1 MLSSSGSRI
10 PDHISNGWRV
20 LWHSSRPGGLRRR
33 ILVWFLVLSL
43 LPLFLSNT
51 LGYQV
56 TRRIIERQAQRYL
69 AALAEAEAGHV
80 ATEVQR
86 HQQRLDAEVRGN
98 TALAGMLVLVGDRER
113 AGLAD
118 PTEVERLRVH
128 LGRKLEELPAFTEL
142 LALNADG
149 VVVAATTARRR
160 ESDWSATAVYQLGRH
175 GRYFTE
181 DVESHGGLLT
191 PVYRLATPIRAS
203 GGAVVGVLVATVGF
217 DRVQGFFRM
226 ADHVVGDV
234 HSYLV
239 DGAGNLLQA
248 SHVHPAIEHGRP
260 LPSPLVQSGS
270 TPTQRYVNYEGIKV
284 LAAVAPLGAGTRA
297 WWYVAEAPEGS
308 ILGQLRGL
316 GLLAGVLEAGFA
328 LLLVAIVWLVARSI
342 VTPLRRLV
350 AGAERI
356 RAGEL
361 GVEVRV
367 DRADELGDLGRT
379 FNQMSQEL
387 RTSTRRI
394 QELHDQEMRRAAQLA
409 SVGEL
414 ASGIA
419 HEIKN
424 PLIGVS
430 SGLDLLRRR
439 AGVDSQAETL
449 IGQMRDQLGRIEVAI
464 RDLLSYARPK
474 ELRVIRTD
482 LNRLA
487 DRVVR
492 LVTPQADQAGV
503 RIETRLSAAV
513 TKIQVDPELMTQ
525 TLVNL
530 ALNGIQA
537 MEPGG
542 VLTLSTFLHGHEV
555 RLEIADTGSG
565 IPVDRLDR
573 IFRPFFTTKHRGTG
587 LGLAISRG
595 IVERHGGWLDVR
607 SEAGQ
612 GSVFTIAFAK
622 PEQEAVSP

>member
-1 MLSSSGSRI
+1 
-10 PDHISNGWRV
+10 
-20 LWHSSRPGGLRRR
+20 
-33 ILVWFLVLSL
+33 VWFLVLSL

-56 TRRIIERQAQRYL
+56 TRRIIERQARGYL

-80 ATEVQR
+80 ASEIAR
-86 HQQRLDAEVRGN
+86 HQQNLDAEVDGN
-98 TALAGMLVLVGDRER
+98 TALAGMLVLVGDRDAAE
-113 AGLAD
+113 GAD
-118 PTEVERLRVH
+118 RTEVERLRVH
-128 LGRKLEELPAFTEL
+128 LERKLEELPAFSEL

-149 VVVAATTARRR
+149 IVVAATSTHRVGG
-160 ESDWSATAVYQLGRH
+160 DWSATAAFDSGRR

-181 DVESHGGLLT
+181 DVESYGGLLT
-191 PVYRLATPIRAS
+191 PVFRLATPVRAS
-203 GGAVVGVLVATVGF
+203 GGVAVGVLVATVGF
-217 DRVQGFFRM
+217 DRVQTFFRM

-239 DGAGNLLQA
+239 DDAGNLLQA
-248 SHVHPAIEHGRP
+248 SHVHPLVEHGRL
-260 LPSPLVQSGS
+260 LPSPLAHGGVEAV
-270 TPTQRYVNYEGIKV
+270 QRYANYEGVKV
-284 LAAVAPLGAGTRA
+284 LAAAAPFAAGPRD
-297 WWYVAEAPEGS
+297 WRYIAEAPEGT

-328 LLLVAIVWLVARSI
+328 LLLVAVVWLVARSI

-356 RAGEL
+356 RGGEL
-361 GVEVRV
+361 GVAVRV
-367 DRADELGDLGRT
+367 DRVDELGDLGRT

-387 RTSTRRI
+387 RTSTERI
-394 QELHDQEMRRAAQLA
+394 QELHDEEMRRAAQLA

-430 SGLDLLRRR
+430 SGLDLLGKRV
-439 AGVDSQAETL
+439 AVDEQGATL
-449 IGQMRDQLGRIEVAI
+449 IGQMREQLSRIEAAI

-474 ELRVIRTD
+474 EPRVIWTD

-492 LVTPQADQAGV
+492 LVTPQAEQAGV
-503 RIETRLSAAV
+503 RIETRLSAV
-513 TKIQVDPELMTQ
+513 VSRVQVDPELMTQ

-542 VLTLSTFLHGHEV
+542 VLTLATVRDGGEV
-555 RLEIADTGSG
+555 HLEISDTGSG
-565 IPVDRLDR
+565 IPADLLER

-595 IVERHGGWLDVR
+595 IVERHGGRLDVR
-607 SEAGQ
+607 SEAGR
-612 GSVFTIAFAK
+612 GTAFTIAFSA
-622 PEQEAVSP
+622 PEQEGVTS

>member
-1 MLSSSGSRI
+1 
-10 PDHISNGWRV
+10 
-20 LWHSSRPGGLRRR
+20 
-33 ILVWFLVLSL
+33 VWFLVLSL

-51 LGYQV
+51 IGYQV

-69 AALAEAEAGHV
+69 IALATAEAGHV
-80 ATEVQR
+80 AAEIER
-86 HQQRLDAEVRGN
+86 HQQNLDAEVEGN
-98 TALAGMLVLVGDRER
+98 TALAGMLVL
-113 AGLAD
+113 LAD
-118 PTEVERLRVH
+118 SERRAADAADLDRLRVH
-128 LGRKLEELPAFTEL
+128 LERKLEELPAFSEL
-142 LALNADG
+142 IALNADG
-149 VVVAATTARRR
+149 VAVAATAAQRTG
-160 ESDWSATAVYQLGRH
+160 SDWSATDVFQAGRL

-191 PVYRLATPIRAS
+191 PVFRLATPVRAS
-203 GGAVVGVLVATVGF
+203 AGTAVGVVVATVGF
-217 DRVQGFFRM
+217 DRIPMFFRM

-234 HSYLV
+234 HSYLL
-239 DGAGNLLQA
+239 DDTGNLLQA
-248 SHVHPAIEHGRP
+248 SHVHPLVEHGRP
-260 LPSPLVQSGS
+260 MRSPATDGVVDVV
-270 TPTQRYVNYEGIKV
+270 QRYANYEGVRV
-284 LAAVAPLGAGTRA
+284 LAAAAPLAAGSRD
-297 WWYVAEAPEGS
+297 WWYVAEAPERT

-350 AGAERI
+350 GAAERI

-361 GVEVRV
+361 GVAVRV

-387 RTSTRRI
+387 RTSTEQI

-430 SGLDLLRRR
+430 SGLDLLGKRG
-439 AGVDSQAETL
+439 AVDGQTTTL
-449 IGQMRDQLGRIEVAI
+449 VEQMREQVQRIEVAI

-474 ELRVIRTD
+474 EPRVIATD

-492 LVTPQADQAGV
+492 LVAPQAERAGV
-503 RIETRLSAAV
+503 RVETRLSTV
-513 TKIQVDPELMTQ
+513 VSKVPVDPELMTQ

-542 VLTLSTFLHGHEV
+542 ILTLATSRNGDDVQLD
-555 RLEIADTGSG
+555 ISDTGSG
-565 IPVDRLDR
+565 IPQDKIEK

-595 IVERHGGWLDVR
+595 IVERHGGRLDVR
-607 SEAGQ
+607 STPGEGTTFTLTFTPADAGEAL
-612 GSVFTIAFAK
+612 
-622 PEQEAVSP
+622 P